1 MLSVFIF
8 SFCLLSIKPFLEK
21 RKFISPRCFHP
32 VMLINLNLPAE
43 SVRTLTPLLVM
54 ITLSNGTLL
63 ASVTIPFRY
72 ITLSHEHKAIP
83 VNAQNIIFRIT
94 LICTYSFIET
104 SAKPHIDSEIINIT
118 HWLSIV
124 AFRCK
129 KTFAEV
135 SKQLKPPYVFDLFS
149 QKQTKTMG
157 VFHDFY
163 QKQHRTVTVL
173 GGFTHPK
180 QKKYATFSRQHIFQC
195 GPFRCPSQR
204 K

>member
-1 MLSVFIF
+1 MIAMLSVFIF

-104 SAKPHIDSEIINIT
+104 SAKPT
-118 HWLSIV
+118 TLS
-124 AFRCK
+124 FGG
-129 KTFAEV
+129 AEGG
-135 SKQLKPPYVFDLFS
+135 SLCSHSLP
-149 QKQTKTMG
+149 
-157 VFHDFY
+157 
-163 QKQHRTVTVL
+163 L
-173 GGFTHPK
+173 GGLGWVFGRVRVGPSSRPSLYLPNQTSG
-180 QKKYATFSRQHIFQC
+180 FSFVVSLRNWN
-195 GPFRCPSQR
+195 
-204 K
+204 